1 MKSMETKY
9 DYIEKMLLDNW
20 IIAIIVIVA
29 IILMAIP
36 QVRDGL
42 KTLISFFKRKK
53 NLLANMPM
61 RK

>member
-42 KTLISFFKRKK
+42 KTLIHFSKEKK